1 MTLSTSS
8 ADGSPTA
15 DPVAPAEGLLPRLLT
30 RWLFRQTQVTRN
42 ERLADGLHR
51 ISLQGAALCGL
62 DWTPGDKLQLK
73 LGPGMQMRTY
83 TPIAWDPVRG
93 ETSFL
98 AHALAW
104 GPGSEWVRRAQP
116 GQAVAVFGPR
126 QSLDLG
132 SLDPN
137 RSLLVG
143 DETAIGLA
151 LAWRPRQ
158 ALFEADHSGSTQ
170 SLCDSLGLRSTV
182 ISRQAAEL
190 HLPELV
196 ERMLAHRGD
205 AAQFVLAGRARTLQA
220 LQRALRAQG
229 VSPSRIR
236 AKAYW
241 AEGKTG
247 LD

>member
-1 MTLSTSS
+1 MSQPSS
-8 ADGSPTA
+8 LPENGA
-15 DPVAPAEGLLPRLLT
+15 APAEGLLPRLLT
-30 RWLFRQTQVTRN
+30 RWLFREARVTRN

-51 ISLQGAALCGL
+51 ISLQGPALCGL
-62 DWTPGDKLQLK
+62 PWAPGDKLQIK
-73 LGPGMQMRTY
+73 LGPGLLTRTY
-83 TPIAWDPVRG
+83 TPVSWDPVKG

-104 GPGSEWVRRAQP
+104 GPGSEWVRRVEP
-116 GQAVAVFGPR
+116 GQSVAVFGPR
-126 QSLDLG
+126 QSLDLA
-132 SLDPN
+132 SLDPA

-151 LAWRPRQ
+151 FAWRPQQ
-158 ALFEADHSGSTQ
+158 ALFEADHSRGTQ
-170 SLCDSLGLRSTV
+170 ALCDSLGLRATV
-182 ISRQAAEL
+182 IARQAAEL
-190 HLPELV
+190 HLPALIEQ
-196 ERMLAHRGD
+196 MLEHRGEGT
-205 AAQFVLAGRARTLQA
+205 QFVLAGRARTLQA
-220 LQRALRAQG
+220 LQRALKAQG